1 MIRRDT
7 MFTNLQVIT
16 TNSLMRSTL
25 TISDLLNHAKRQGH
39 RAIALTDHNSL
50 RGAIEFYEEA
60 IKLEMKPILGLTLKV
75 QGYIQTSTSYP
86 LVILARN
93 NRGYQNLIQLSTS
106 YYLNDERVVDL
117 AEVIA
122 LSADLIVISP
132 DEEGEI
138 MQLIEAEQFADA
150 RELIKYFSEN
160 IPHYYLGLSLQ
171 NKDEK
176 KLEFY
181 RQINVPVVALG
192 NVQYL
197 TPEDALPT
205 KVIRVLESEMALGE
219 ENQANINQY
228 LNKDEGNFSL
238 RTPNELYQEFKALG
252 FEEAAKETVKISES
266 INVHFDLGKHKMPS
280 FQVPQGETSDTYL
293 RKLCE
298 MNMEH
303 RVTHVTPAYV
313 ERLNK
318 ELGVISDMGFSDYFL
333 IVWDI
338 MLYAHKQNMFTGSGR
353 GSAAGSLV
361 AFLLEITNVD
371 PIEYDLLFE
380 RFLNKER
387 FTLPDI
393 DLDFPDN
400 QREKILHYI
409 FKRYGSDNV
418 AQIGT
423 IGTYGAKSA
432 IRDVNRVFG
441 QSQEQIKR
449 WAKAIPSGPDVTL
462 ENSMKDPN
470 LCQLLQ
476 EDPLN
481 QRIYDVAKKIEG
493 SNRHVSTHA
502 AAVVISD
509 EAIINRVP
517 LQTGSG
523 EINLTQ
529 YTMESVEKVGLLKLD
544 ILGLR
549 NLSIL
554 SDCIRFIPYENKGQS
569 IDIDTIPLNDER
581 ALQVFKDGATD
592 GVFQFESPG
601 IRRVLRRLQPNSFED
616 IVAVNALYRPG
627 PMEQIDTFIKRK
639 NGQEPIQYP
648 HDDLKDILEVTYGIM
663 VYQEQVMQVASKLA
677 GYTLNE
683 ADILRRAISKKDHRA
698 IEEGHKTFVE
708 GSVRQGYKQEVAFEV
723 YSYIEQFAD
732 YGFNRSHAVAYSKIA
747 YQLAYVKSNFPAS
760 FFTAVMRASS
770 KDKIKTLVAEAKF
783 MKIDFL
789 APHVN
794 HSFQSF
800 IIENGKVR
808 CGFDIINGLPRNFIQ
823 EIVNERKN
831 NGKFMN
837 IIDFLSRIDAK
848 WLHDDYILPLI
859 KSGAFDG
866 IKENRASLLH
876 SITSVLESIEMSHGN
891 VELFQIFAPSITDEP
906 DLSDEEKMNQ
916 EFETTGYYFSAE
928 PGEKYKALRDDDSIV
943 YLQNGV
949 KNNYIKV
956 LVVVDKIKR
965 IQTKNGEPMSFLDV
979 TDNSGK
985 GNFTMFPNVHR
996 RFIQQFDEG
1005 DTILVE
1011 GKIESTQP
1019 AVKMI
1024 VNKIINAEDLMNGPH
1039 QKKQKQQEEKIEQP
1053 NQVLY
1058 IRFKSLQ
1065 DENKKRQALQSV
1077 LRAHHG
1083 NTPVIIYDEK
1093 TQQQK
1098 AFKQEYYV
1106 NISEKLLQTLENM
1119 FGNGNFML
1127 KNNKNLN

>member
-1 MIRRDT
+1 

-16 TNSLMRSTL
+16 TNSLMKSTL
-25 TISDLLNHAKRQGH
+25 TTSDLLKHAKNQGH
-39 RAIALTDHNSL
+39 RALALTDHDSL

-60 IKLEMKPILGLTLKV
+60 MKLDIKPILGLTLKV
-75 QGYIQTSTSYP
+75 QGYIQTNMTYP
-86 LVILARN
+86 LILLAKN
-93 NRGYQNLIQLSTS
+93 NKGYENLIQLSTS
-106 YYLNDERVVDL
+106 YYLNDERTVDL

-138 MQLIEAEQFADA
+138 IELIESDHLSGA
-150 RELIKYFSEN
+150 RELTKYFFEN
-160 IPHYYLGLSLQ
+160 VNHYYLGLSLQ

-181 RQINVPVVALG
+181 RQINVPIVALG

-197 TPEDALPT
+197 SPEDALPT
-205 KVIRVLESEMALGE
+205 KVVRVLESEMALGE

-228 LNKDEGNFSL
+228 LYKDDGDFSL
-238 RTPNELYQEFKALG
+238 HPPYKVYEEFKSLG
-252 FEEAAKETVKISES
+252 FEDAAKETTKIAKNV
-266 INVHFDLGKHKMPS
+266 NVHFNLGEHKMPS
-280 FQVPQGETSDTYL
+280 FQVPQGETSSTYL

-298 MNMEH
+298 MNLE
-303 RVTHVTPAYV
+303 RRIAHVTPEYTN
-313 ERLNK
+313 RLNK
-318 ELGVISDMGFSDYFL
+318 ELGVISEMGFSDYFL

-409 FKRYGSDNV
+409 FDRYGSDNV

-441 QSQEQIKR
+441 QSQEQIKH
-449 WAKAIPSGPDVTL
+449 WAKAIPNGPDVTL
-462 ENSMKDPN
+462 TNSMKDPE
-470 LCQLLQ
+470 LSKLLN

-481 QRIYDVAKKIEG
+481 RRIYDVARKIEG

-509 EAIINRVP
+509 DAIINRVP

-554 SDCIRFIPYENKGQS
+554 SDCIRFIPYENNGQK
-569 IDIDTIPLNDER
+569 IDLNTIPLNDER
-581 ALQVFKDGATD
+581 ALQIFKDGATD

-683 ADILRRAISKKDHRA
+683 ADILRRAISKKDHGA
-698 IEEGHKTFVE
+698 IEEGRRTFVE
-708 GSVRQGYKQEVAFEV
+708 GSVGQGYKQETALEV
-723 YSYIEQFAD
+723 YGYIEQFAG

-747 YQLAYVKSNFPAS
+747 YQLAYVKANFPAS

-770 KDKIKTLVAEAKF
+770 KDKIKTLVAEANF

-789 APHVN
+789 SPHVN

-800 IIENGKVR
+800 IIENGKIR
-808 CGFDIINGLPRNFIQ
+808 CGFEIINGLPRNFMQ
-823 EIVNERKN
+823 EIINERKN
-831 NGKFMN
+831 NGKFVS

-848 WLHDDYILPLI
+848 WLQQDYIIPLI
-859 KSGAFDG
+859 KSGAFDD
-866 IKENRASLLH
+866 IKENRASLLS

-891 VELFQIFAPSITDEP
+891 MELFQIFAPSITDEP
-906 DLSDEEKMNQ
+906 DLSDEDKMNQ
-916 EFETTGYYFSAE
+916 EFEVTGYYFSAE
-928 PGEKYKALRDDDSIV
+928 PGEKYKMLRDDESIV
-943 YLQNGV
+943 YLQSGA

-1011 GKIESTQP
+1011 GKVESTQP
-1019 AVKMI
+1019 AVKMV
-1024 VNKIINAEDLMNGPH
+1024 VNKIINAEDLLNKTH
-1039 QKKQKQQEEKIEQP
+1039 HKKQEEQQEVKTEEP
-1053 NQVLY
+1053 TQVLY

-1065 DENKKRQALQSV
+1065 DENKKRQALQRV
-1077 LRAHHG
+1077 LKTHHG
-1083 NTPVIIYDEK
+1083 TTPVIIYDEK

-1098 AFKQEYYV
+1098 AFKQGYFV
-1106 NISEKLLQTLENM
+1106 KISEKLLQTLEKM

>member
-1 MIRRDT
+1 
-7 MFTNLQVIT
+7 
-16 TNSLMRSTL
+16 MRSTL
-25 TISDLLNHAKRQGH
+25 TVSALLKHAKNQGH
-39 RAIALTDHNSL
+39 RALALTDHDSL

-60 IKLEMKPILGLTLKV
+60 KELDIKPILGLTLMV
-75 QGYIQTSTSYP
+75 QGYIQKNMSYP
-86 LVILARN
+86 LILLAKN
-93 NRGYQNLIQLSTS
+93 NKGYENLIQLSTS
-106 YYLNDERVVDL
+106 YYFNEERTVDL

-122 LSADLIVISP
+122 LGTDLIVISP
-132 DEEGEI
+132 DEDGEI
-138 MQLIEAEQFADA
+138 MQLIESDHITGAN
-150 RELIKYFSEN
+150 ELVDYFSKN
-160 IPHYYLGLSLQ
+160 LTHYYLGLSLQ

-176 KLEFY
+176 KLKFY
-181 RQINVPVVALG
+181 HQTNAAVVALG

-205 KVIRVLESEMALGE
+205 KVVRVLEAEMALGE
-219 ENQANINQY
+219 ENQASINHF
-228 LNKDEGNFSL
+228 LDKDDGDFSL
-238 RTPNELYQEFKALG
+238 RAPQSVYDEYKSLG
-252 FEEAAKETVKISES
+252 FEEAAKETVKISEI
-266 INVHFDLGKHKMPS
+266 INVEFNLGQHKMPS
-280 FQVPQGETSDTYL
+280 FQVPQGETSDSYL

-298 MNMEH
+298 MNLDH
-303 RVTHVTPAYV
+303 RVAQLTPEYNA
-313 ERLNK
+313 RLDK
-318 ELGVISDMGFSDYFL
+318 ELGVISEMGFSDYFL

-371 PIEYDLLFE
+371 PIQYDLLFE
-380 RFLNKER
+380 RFLNEER

-409 FKRYGSDNV
+409 FNRYGSENV

-441 QSQEQIKR
+441 QTQDQIRR
-449 WAKAIPSGPDVTL
+449 WAKAIPSGPDVSL
-462 ENSMKDPN
+462 DNAMKDPE
-470 LCQLLQ
+470 LSKLLN

-481 QRIYDVAKKIEG
+481 RKIYDVARKIEG
-493 SNRHVSTHA
+493 SKRHVSTHA

-509 EAIINRVP
+509 EPIANRVP
-517 LQTGSG
+517 LQTSSG

-554 SDCIRFIPYENKGQS
+554 SDCIRFIPYENNGRK
-569 IDIDTIPLNDER
+569 IDIDAIPLDDEL

-601 IRRVLRRLQPNSFED
+601 IRRVLRRLKPNSFED

-639 NGQEPIQYP
+639 NGEEPIQYP
-648 HDDLKDILEVTYGIM
+648 HDDLKEILEVTYGIM

-683 ADILRRAISKKDHRA
+683 ADILRRDISKKDHAA
-698 IEEGHKTFVE
+698 IENGRKTFIDGAV
-708 GSVRQGYKQEVAFEV
+708 SKGYTKETALEV
-723 YSYIEQFAD
+723 YGYIEQFAG

-747 YQLAYVKSNFPAS
+747 YQLAYVKANFPAS

-783 MKIDFL
+783 MKIEFL

-794 HSFQSF
+794 HSFPSF
-800 IIENGKVR
+800 IIQNGKVR
-808 CGFDIINGLPRNFIQ
+808 CGFEIINGLPRNFMQ
-823 EIVNERKN
+823 EIITERKN
-831 NGKFMN
+831 NGQFKSM
-837 IIDFLSRIDAK
+837 IDFLSRIDAK
-848 WLHDDYILPLI
+848 WLKEDYILPLI
-859 KSGAFDG
+859 MSGAFDG
-866 IKENRASLLH
+866 VKENRASLLS

-891 VELFQIFAPSITDEP
+891 MELFQIFAPTFVDEP

-916 EFETTGYYFSAE
+916 EFEVTGYYFSAE
-928 PGEKYKALRDDDSIV
+928 PGEKYKALRNDDSIV
-943 YLQNGV
+943 YLQSGT
-949 KNNYIKV
+949 KNKYIKV

-979 TDNSGK
+979 TDHSGK
-985 GNFTMFPNVHR
+985 GNFTLFPNIHR

-1011 GKIESTQP
+1011 GKVEETQP
-1019 AVKMI
+1019 AIKMI
-1024 VNKIINAEDLMNGPH
+1024 VNKIVNAEDVINDT
-1039 QKKQKQQEEKIEQP
+1039 QEKQTRQEELKIEEP
-1053 NQVLY
+1053 TQVLY
-1058 IRFKSLQ
+1058 IRFKSLE
-1065 DENKKRQALQSV
+1065 DENKKREALQRV
-1077 LRAHHG
+1077 LKAHHG
-1083 NTPVIIYDEK
+1083 NTPVIVYDEK
-1093 TQQQK
+1093 TEQQK
-1098 AFKQEYYV
+1098 PFKKSYFV
-1106 NISEKLLQTLENM
+1106 NISEKLLQTLEKM
-1119 FGNGNFML
+1119 FGKANFML
-1127 KNNKNLN
+1127 KKSKNSN